1 MGEIDTFNIRK
12 NFSNNFNN
20 ENINADHFNEIAG
33 VIKDKI
39 TISPK
44 ESIQLNNKAKLELIL
59 ASEFNNKN
67 VSDNSIDI
75 PQIRKP
81 KFSLSEKG
89 NLLLVLAEMQKI
101 SVDLQGDKLKLR
113 IELFN
118 VKLKAKTEN
127 ANQLSNEIDQLNHDH
142 QQQLAL
148 LSSMKIKLESLQLS
162 KNELEKELSTKKND
176 KNNKQIDYQNLKEN
190 LVDKDLALENQ
201 LAEEI
206 NALAEFIQQ
215 KETDL
220 VELNDTF
227 EMYANECKTA
237 MKDIAQCTGLINDAL
252 NKLSQFKAADRIESD
267 KPIEQ
272 HIKETLSNTGEL
284 LKILS
289 TLIINIGNC
298 AVDKLK
304 DDLEIN
310 RKRAMANQNELKR
323 QSEEFDQQVR
333 KAEQTQKIAK
343 CVGQILGGL
352 VMALGAVSA
361 LFGGAGIALM
371 AVGVALLAADFIA
384 EKATGRSLTDRI
396 MSPLMEHV
404 FMPLIEM
411 LGKVVDA
418 ILEYTPL
425 GGLLKEIDKAAG
437 TDICGITKG
446 IVTAVVAVA
455 AVIALA
461 YVAKSAAKF
470 LIEKMSQTFIASMVQ
485 VAKQAIVQVIKKI
498 IPNVVKNATK
508 QTSAVVKKI
517 IDEITKKLEQIASK
531 ISTMM
536 EKTTQQIN
544 KSVFK
549 NMKLSTPEEIH
560 RLMKITGNRL
570 VMSNQVIMF
579 TNTAAQGGLNVNVAN
594 VQLQKAKITADM
606 LFERYEIDRLMDD
619 SRNLFTTYKLLQ
631 ESIMKLFSNITE
643 IITAQNNTGK
653 YITKSMR
660 A

>member
-1 MGEIDTFNIRK
+1 
-12 NFSNNFNN
+12 
-20 ENINADHFNEIAG
+20 
-33 VIKDKI
+33 
-39 TISPK
+39 
-44 ESIQLNNKAKLELIL
+44 
-59 ASEFNNKN
+59 
-67 VSDNSIDI
+67 
-75 PQIRKP
+75 
-81 KFSLSEKG
+81 
-89 NLLLVLAEMQKI
+89 
-101 SVDLQGDKLKLR
+101 
-113 IELFN
+113 
-118 VKLKAKTEN
+118 
-127 ANQLSNEIDQLNHDH
+127 
-142 QQQLAL
+142 
-148 LSSMKIKLESLQLS
+148 
-162 KNELEKELSTKKND
+162 
-176 KNNKQIDYQNLKEN
+176 
-190 LVDKDLALENQ
+190 
-201 LAEEI
+201 
-206 NALAEFIQQ
+206 
-215 KETDL
+215 
-220 VELNDTF
+220 
-227 EMYANECKTA
+227 MYANECETA

-252 NKLSQFKAADRIESD
+252 NKLSQFKAAERIESD

-323 QSEEFDQQVR
+323 QSEEFEQQVR

-343 CVGQILGGL
+343 CIGQILGGL
-352 VMALGAVSA
+352 VMAIGVIGV

-371 AVGVALLAADFIA
+371 AVGLALLAADFIA

-404 FMPLIEM
+404 FMPLMEM
-411 LGKVVDA
+411 IGKVVDA
-418 ILEYTPL
+418 ILEHTPL
-425 GGLLKEIDKAAG
+425 GGLLKELDKAAG

-461 YVAKSAAKF
+461 YVAKSAVKF
-470 LIEKMSQTFIASMVQ
+470 FIKKMSQTFIASMVQ

-498 IPNVVKNATK
+498 IPNSVKIVTK

-517 IDEITKKLEQIASK
+517 IDEIAKKLEQIASK

-536 EKTTQQIN
+536 EKATQQVN

-594 VQLQKAKITADM
+594 VQLQKTKITADM

-619 SRNLFTTYKLLQ
+619 LKNLFTTYKLLQ